1 MSNSASTSLHYD
13 ERLRDVE
20 RVSWDNDLKLTAHE
34 DICAE
39 RYKGI
44 QDKLDR
50 MNTQITWAAT
60 GLIGGMAALLVKLLI
75 FPGA

>member
-1 MSNSASTSLHYD
+1 MSVTFDD

-20 RVSWDNDLKLTAHE
+20 RLSRDNDLKLTAHE

-44 QDKLDR
+44 QSGMDR
-50 MNTQITWAAT
+50 MGKQITWAAT
-60 GLIGGMAALLVKLLI
+60 GLIAGMAALLIKLLI
-75 FPGA
+75 FPGAT

>member
-1 MSNSASTSLHYD
+1 MSATFDLD
-13 ERLRDVE
+13 ERLREVE
-20 RVSWDNDLKLTAHE
+20 RTGWDNELKLTAHE

-50 MNTQITWAAT
+50 MNRQITWAAT